1 MLVRLLILLAV
12 CAAPG
17 LVVPAPAQIK
27 PEWTNNHKPFRIVG
41 NLYYVG
47 SEDLAAYLVT
57 TPQGSILINAN
68 LATSPPQIKANVEA
82 LGFKFADIKILLNSQ
97 AHYDHAAGTDEIK
110 RLTHAKVEVMQGDV
124 PLMESGARKDFYFY
138 NQPEFFFT
146 AVKVDHVLH
155 DGEQVK
161 LGGTTLTAH
170 LTAGHTLGTTTWTLP
185 ITDAGRT
192 YNVLIFGGATAL
204 EPSNLIDNPRYPTQA
219 ADLTRTFQTLHSLP
233 CDIFLGAHGD
243 YFGMKKKYP
252 LLQPGQPNPFIDP
265 AGYKAYVDD
274 REQVFHKE
282 LAKQTAA
289 RNK

>member
-1 MLVRLLILLAV
+1 MLVRLLLLLA
-12 CAAPG
+12 AFATPG
-17 LVVPAPAQIK
+17 LAQIN
-27 PEWTNNHKPFRIVG
+27 PEWTANHKPFRIVG

-47 SEDLAAYLVT
+47 SGDLAAYLVT

-68 LATSPPQIKANVEA
+68 LATSVPQIRHNIEA
-82 LGFKFADIKILLNSQ
+82 LGLRFADIKILLNSQ
-97 AHYDHAAGTDEIK
+97 AHYDHAAGTAEIR

-146 AVKVDHVLH
+146 PVKVDHILN
-155 DGEQVK
+155 DGEQVT
-161 LGGTTLTAH
+161 LGGSILTAH
-170 LTAGHTLGTTTWTLP
+170 LTAGHTPGTTTWTIP
-185 ITDAGRT
+185 VTEAGRT

-219 ADLTRTFQTLHSLP
+219 VDLIRTFQTLRSLP

-243 YFGMKKKYP
+243 YFGMKKKYL

-265 AGYKAYVDD
+265 AGYLAYVDE
-274 REQVFHKE
+274 REQFFRKE

-289 RNK
+289 RKK